1 MKILKDRSVFEND
14 KATCYHHIGDE
25 HFAMV
30 VHDYVIFDQR
40 PSDFRRDM
48 LLFCQMYCRARSWE
62 GYYHHRIAPH
72 FLQVSLVHSGET
84 CVHCGSE
91 YWSAEAGDVILLPP
105 LADYEFVTPKRCER
119 SSLLIEGQLLH
130 SLLAESGLEGRLV
143 VTPAGLDF
151 LENRFSQVGQ
161 SLAKAHNQEERRRIF
176 NLCFEILQYLAAP
189 PPELLYPPALTKV
202 LGLIDSDYGR
212 PLSIAD
218 FTAAGGV
225 SESGLARLFRRYL
238 HTTPYRYL
246 TSHRMRQAE
255 MMLLQGVLSVKEIAA
270 RVGYDNPLNFSTE
283 FKKFFGSSP
292 RNFHR

>member
-1 MKILKDRSVFEND
+1 MEKLIYLWNGYIRIRVEGEQTERFLNLCKGKKICIKKLCRHPNGELTGILAIKDFFLLGPIHRKTGVRIHIIEKHGLPFFFFRSKKR
-14 KATCYHHIGDE
+14 KAFFLGILLCI
-25 HFAMV
+25 A
-30 VHDYVIFDQR
+30 
-40 PSDFRRDM
+40 
-48 LLFCQMYCRARSWE
+48 LLFFLSGHIWNIHVEGNHYRST
-62 GYYHHRIAPH
+62 
-72 FLQVSLVHSGET
+72 GE
-84 CVHCGSE
+84 
-91 YWSAEAGDVILLPP
+91 I
-105 LADYEFVTPKRCER
+105 
-119 SSLLIEGQLLH
+119 
-130 SLLAESGLEGRLV
+130 
-143 VTPAGLDF
+143 LDF

-161 SLAKAHNQEERRRIF
+161 SLAKAHNQEERRRIS